1 LTTDAKKTIATATI
15 ESGRWD
21 KMTFN
26 EKKLIVSYEDSIH
39 VANALS
45 DLGLWDKLKPE
56 QKSMI
61 ANADTS
67 LALQKALQDMGVWD
81 KLPPAMKTLV
91 VDNSDVLKK
100 LNSSKG
106 MIVEYNGTKV

>member
-1 LTTDAKKTIATATI
+1 
-15 ESGRWD
+15 
-21 KMTFN
+21 
-26 EKKLIVSYEDSIH
+26 
-39 VANALS
+39 
-45 DLGLWDKLKPE
+45 

-81 KLPPAMKTLV
+81 KLPPSMKTLV

-106 MIVEYNGTKV
+106 MIVDYNGTKVDLKSLLATNTDVKTKIEQGKNVIVEYNGQKINLKNLYANNRDLLSKVQ